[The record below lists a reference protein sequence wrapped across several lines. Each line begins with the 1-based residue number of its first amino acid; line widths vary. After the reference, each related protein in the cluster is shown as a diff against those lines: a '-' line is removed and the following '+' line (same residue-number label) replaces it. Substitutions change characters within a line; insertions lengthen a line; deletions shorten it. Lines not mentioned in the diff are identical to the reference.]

1 MPNITFFMDWNNNG
15 LDGKCPVRVN
25 VSINSKNVGKT
36 VTRIKPAY
44 WYLKKPP
51 PKKNME
57 PAYFE
62 NTPAPDIDNGSN
74 GIKKKA
80 DHRKKPGKKQ
90 NDKEE
95 EIEQYCKAGGY
106 SDPDYDQ
113 DKTNQL
119 LHDFKNN
126 LSSYFQQCAKE
137 NVTITPELVKGYFKG
152 EKVNTGTKKDFFQA
166 WDEFVIWGEKIKG
179 KKENTTRGIKA
190 VGNLLKSF
198 RDSKEF
204 DLTFD
209 NITPEL
215 FEKLKDYM
223 LVEKDY
229 SERYFAS
236 TIRKLKAFLNSEF
249 AGKYYQGTEHKKYKA
264 IDEPGTLIY
273 LTFDELS
280 KLYKHKFEN
289 PKHDRVRDIFVFAAL
304 TGLRISDWK
313 KLNRANIV
321 GDMLVKKVKKTTRFL
336 ELPLLPEA
344 LAIIDKY
351 KHQHMVLPKI
361 SEQKFNEYI
370 KQACKIAKINALVE
384 VEPKRKSEAPK
395 TYKKWQLVSSH
406 VARKTMVTGMVK
418 RGFEIK
424 LIMEFAGIKDQRTL
438 NRYLHLDNDYK
449 REQLRKWGSL

>member
-1 MPNITFFMDWNNNG
+1 MPNITFFIDWKNIG
-15 LDGKCPVRVN
+15 LDGKAPVKVN

-44 WYLKKPP
+44 WYLKETR
-51 PKKNME
+51 KKSTE
-57 PAYFE
+57 PANTE
-62 NTPAPDIDNGSN
+62 NTPAPDIDTGAANGT
-74 GIKKKA
+74 KKKA
-80 DHRKKPGKKQ
+80 DHRKKPGKTLNAKG
-90 NDKEE
+90 E

-119 LHDFKNN
+119 LHDFKTD
-126 LSSYFQQCAKE
+126 LSAFFQQCAKE
-137 NVTITPELVKGYFKG
+137 KITITPELVKGYFKG
-152 EKVNTGTKKDFFQA
+152 EKVNTSEKKDFFQA
-166 WDEFVIWGEKIKG
+166 WDEFVIWGEKIKD
-179 KKENTTRGIKA
+179 KKANTNKNIKA
-190 VGNLLKSF
+190 VGNLLKIF
-198 RDSKEF
+198 RDSKQF
-204 DLTFD
+204 DLTFE
-209 NITPEL
+209 NITL
-215 FEKLKDYM
+215 DFFEKLKDYM

-236 TIRKLKAFLNSEF
+236 SIRKLKAFLNSDF
-249 AGKYYQGTEHKKYKA
+249 AAKYYQGTEHKKFKA

-273 LTFDELS
+273 LTFDEV
-280 KLYKHKFEN
+280 KMLYNHKFEN
-289 PKHDRVRDIFVFAAL
+289 PKHDRVKDIFVFAAL

-344 LAIIDKY
+344 LAIIEKY
-351 KHQHMVLPKI
+351 KHQYRVLPKI

-370 KQACKIAKINALVE
+370 KQACEIAKINALVE
-384 VEPKRKSEAPK
+384 VEPKRKSEAPQ

-406 VARKTMVTGMVK
+406 VARKTFVTGMVK

-449 REQLRKWGSL
+449 REQLKKWGSL